1 MNKRD
6 RQIQIFLQ
14 LFYLIAGFY
23 LAGLNIWKLNAELW
37 PEGIFESYNGS
48 IPIFTLAAGFIGGV
62 LSLITSLFLWT
73 RVSWAHGLS
82 LFTSGLIMSYAL
94 TELGG
99 ILNRNPYHSIPL
111 VLLVIV
117 VLQSMPFLIRK
128 ASRQH

>member
-1 MNKRD
+1 
-6 RQIQIFLQ
+6 
-14 LFYLIAGFY
+14 
-23 LAGLNIWKLNAELW
+23 
-37 PEGIFESYNGS
+37 
-48 IPIFTLAAGFIGGV
+48 
-62 LSLITSLFLWT
+62 
-73 RVSWAHGLS
+73 
-82 LFTSGLIMSYAL
+82 MSYAL

>member
-1 MNKRD
+1 MC
-6 RQIQIFLQ
+6 
-14 LFYLIAGFY
+14 LIW
-23 LAGLNIWKLNAELW
+23 AGLNIWKLNAELW

-48 IPIFTLAAGFIGGV
+48 IPIFTLAAGFIGGI

-82 LFTSGLIMSYAL
+82 LFTSGLVMSYAL

>member
-14 LFYLIAGFY
+14 LFYLIAGLY

-48 IPIFTLAAGFIGGV
+48 IPIFTLAAGFIGGI

-82 LFTSGLIMSYAL
+82 LFTPQRKSSTSAVKAVDEATPTCLVAAF
-94 TELGG
+94 GG
-99 ILNRNPYHSIPL
+99 GVR
-111 VLLVIV
+111 
-117 VLQSMPFLIRK
+117 FLW
-128 ASRQH
+128 Q